1 MTKENGGKKIL
12 VAYATWSGVTRGVAQ
27 EIAKTLQSQR
37 NAVDVFPVKEVKD
50 VSEYDAVLVGTSLHM
65 FGPVGDF
72 RSFLKRNQKNL
83 QNMPTA
89 FFVVCANM
97 QEDTPKN
104 REQTLEWLN
113 KGLKGLED
121 IRPVDIGLFAGAML
135 TDTPEYQKANFVR
148 KQMIHA
154 MYSMVKKQYGKNDFR
169 DWAKIR
175 AWADEVLEK
184 FYKYQIK

>member
-1 MTKENGGKKIL
+1 MTKENRYKKIL

-27 EIAKTLQSQR
+27 EIAKTLQSQK
-37 NAVDVFPVKEVKD
+37 NTVDVFPVKEVKD
-50 VSEYDAVLVGTSLHM
+50 VSGYDAVLVGTSLHM
-65 FGPVGDF
+65 FGPVGEF
-72 RSFLKRNQKNL
+72 RSFLKRCQKDL
-83 QNMPTA
+83 QNKPTA

-97 QEDTPKN
+97 QVDTPKN
-104 REQTLEWLN
+104 RDQTLAWLN

-148 KQMIHA
+148 KQMINA
-154 MYSMVKKQYGKNDFR
+154 MYSMVQKQYSKNDFR

-175 AWADEVLEK
+175 TWASDVIRKL
-184 FYKYQIK
+184 